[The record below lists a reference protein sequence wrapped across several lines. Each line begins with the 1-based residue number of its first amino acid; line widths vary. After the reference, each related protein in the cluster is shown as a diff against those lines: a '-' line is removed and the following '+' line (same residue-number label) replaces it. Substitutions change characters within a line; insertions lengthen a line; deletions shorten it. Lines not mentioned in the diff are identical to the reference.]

1 MRSQEIDGNTAAWN
15 IQVWLSFGVSMALTL
30 GGIAVLPVDY
40 WIRGYLLMGMLF
52 TIGSAFT
59 LSKTV
64 RDNAES
70 TRLRNRMKAA
80 KTDKVLR
87 EFELSEAS

>member
-1 MRSQEIDGNTAAWN
+1 MTTHEIDSNTAAWN
-15 IQVWLSFGVSMALTL
+15 FQVWTSFAISGALML
-30 GGIAVLPVDY
+30 GGIVLLPVDY
-40 WIRGYLLMGMLF
+40 WIRGYLLMGLLF
-52 TIGSAFT
+52 TVGSTFT

-70 TRLRNRMKAA
+70 ARLRNRMKAA